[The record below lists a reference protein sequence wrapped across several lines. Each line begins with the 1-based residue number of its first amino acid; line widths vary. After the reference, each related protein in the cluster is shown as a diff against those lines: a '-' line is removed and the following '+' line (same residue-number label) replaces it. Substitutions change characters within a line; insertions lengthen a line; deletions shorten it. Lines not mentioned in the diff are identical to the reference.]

1 MNKHFKVLLNQIV
14 TFKEVK
20 NDYLK
25 FLCELSPKTN
35 FEKAKTRTKKFSL
48 LLPKKVSN
56 IFLLGFKEVFI
67 TNS

>member
-14 TFKEVK
+14 TLKEVK

-25 FLCELSPKTN
+25 FLCELSPKIF
-35 FEKAKTRTKKFSL
+35 FEKATTRTKKLVYF
-48 LLPKKVSN
+48 LPKKVSN
-56 IFLLGFKEVFI
+56 IFLLSFKDTFI